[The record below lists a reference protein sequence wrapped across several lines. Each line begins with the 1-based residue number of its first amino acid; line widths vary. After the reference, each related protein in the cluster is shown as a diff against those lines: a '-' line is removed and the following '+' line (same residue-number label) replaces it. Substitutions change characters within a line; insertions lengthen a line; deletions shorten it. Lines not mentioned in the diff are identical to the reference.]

1 MTQNGGTVSSSAHDG
16 ASGSRHKSAPLALA
30 FLAIGVVYGDI
41 GTSPLYAFK
50 QSFSPHY
57 GLGFTPDNVLGILS
71 LIFWSLIIVVSLKY
85 LTLVVRADNRG
96 EGGMLAL
103 MALVVP
109 HLQRRKMVPMVTV
122 LALFGASLLY
132 GDGMI
137 TPAISV
143 LSAMEGLQTKNP
155 SLHPFIIPLTIA
167 VLVALFIMQSKGTHK
182 VGRIFAPVMV
192 LWFLTLAL
200 LGIVQIAHDPRV
212 LQALS
217 PLHAVSFFARNEARA
232 FFVLGSVFLAITGA
246 EALYADMGHFGRGP
260 IRLAWFS
267 LVLPCLVLNY
277 FGQGA
282 LLLHNAAAIRNPFF
296 EMAPSWAQYPLIAL
310 STGATV
316 IASQAVISGA
326 FSLTWQA
333 VQMGFLPRMHIAHTS
348 GEERGQVYIG
358 VVNWV
363 LMIAAIGLVLHF
375 RTTDAMA
382 NAYGVAVTTDMVF
395 TTLLIA
401 ACARTRWG
409 WSLPVT
415 LLVGGLLLL
424 VDLPFWFSN
433 LTKVP
438 VGGWVPLAIALCIF
452 TPMLAW
458 KKGRELL
465 AAITARRILPV
476 EDAIAM
482 IAASNATRVSGIA
495 VFMSRHEN
503 DTPATLLHNLKHNKV
518 VHERVVLLTIRT
530 SEKPT
535 VPAEERIKAVDLG
548 SGFHRV
554 ILEYGFTDRVDVP
567 ASLRGLMLETKA
579 IDLGHT
585 TYFLGRETLIVRA
598 GTPWYA
604 MWKRV
609 FVAMSRNAESAMT
622 FFRLPPRRVVELGA
636 QIEI

>member
-1 MTQNGGTVSSSAHDG
+1 
-16 ASGSRHKSAPLALA
+16 
-30 FLAIGVVYGDI
+30 VYGDI

-57 GLGFTPDNVLGILS
+57 HLILNQANVLGILS
-71 LIFWSLIIVVSLKY
+71 LIFWSLIVVVSLKY
-85 LTLVVRADNRG
+85 LSFVVRADNRG

-109 HLQRRKMVPMVTV
+109 HLQSKKLAPLVTI

-143 LSAMEGLQTKNP
+143 LSAMEGLSYASDKLTP
-155 SLHPFIIPLTIA
+155 LVMPLTIA
-167 VLVALFIMQSKGTHK
+167 VLIVLFIMQSRGTSGVGK
-182 VGRIFAPVMV
+182 VFAPVM
-192 LWFLTLAL
+192 LIWFATLAV
-200 LGIVQIAHDPRV
+200 LGVTHIVANPHV
-212 LQALS
+212 LKALW
-217 PLHAVSFFARNEARA
+217 PGAAVSFVLANHTKA

-246 EALYADMGHFGRGP
+246 EALYADMGHFGRQP
-260 IRLAWFS
+260 IRMAWFG
-267 LVLPCLVLNY
+267 LVLPSLVLNY

-282 LLLHNAAAIRNPFF
+282 LLLQDPTAIEHPFF
-296 EMAPSWAQYPLIAL
+296 HMAPSWALYPLIAL
-310 STGATV
+310 STLATV

-333 VQMGFLPRMHIAHTS
+333 VQMGFLPRVHIAHTS

-358 VVNWV
+358 VINWI
-363 LMIAAIGLVLHF
+363 LMIACIILVLHF
-375 RTTDAMA
+375 ETTDRMA

-395 TTLLIA
+395 TTLLIT
-401 ACARTRWG
+401 ACARTRWN
-409 WSLPVT
+409 WSLPLSLT
-415 LLVGGLLLL
+415 VGALLLC
-424 VDLPFWFSN
+424 VDLPFWLSN
-433 LTKVP
+433 LTKIP
-438 VGGWVPLAIALCIF
+438 GGGWVPLAIALCTF
-452 TPMLAW
+452 FPMLAW

-465 AAITARRILPV
+465 AQITARRILPV

-482 IAASNATRVSGIA
+482 IAQSKATRVSGIA

-518 VHERVVLLTIRT
+518 VHEHVILLTIRT
-530 SEKPT
+530 SERPT
-535 VPAEERIKAVDLG
+535 VPPAERLSETDLG
-548 SGFHRV
+548 SGFRR
-554 ILEYGFTDRVDVP
+554 IFLEYGFTDRVDVP
-567 ASLRGLMLETKA
+567 ASLRGVMLNGRPL
-579 IDLGHT
+579 DLGHT

-598 GTPWYA
+598 GTPLVWSL
-604 MWKRV
+604 WKRV